1 MFVGVGFIEA
11 HLTFLGW
18 MFVGVGFIEALSF
31 MDLMVRGCTHN
42 ETLKEKSERAI
53 ANKNQPYTHG
63 L

>member
-1 MFVGVGFIEA
+1 
-11 HLTFLGW
+11 